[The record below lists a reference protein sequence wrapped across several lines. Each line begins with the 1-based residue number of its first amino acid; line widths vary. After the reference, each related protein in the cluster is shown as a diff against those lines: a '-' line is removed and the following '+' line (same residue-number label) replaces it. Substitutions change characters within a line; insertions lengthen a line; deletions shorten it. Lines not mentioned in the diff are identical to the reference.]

1 MRPNSRSTQRIG
13 LCVGEYATD
22 MTKDDLKDFRFELG
36 RELDER
42 VVQVGNP
49 NRLEGMVLTHDTFHD
64 G

>member
-1 MRPNSRSTQRIG
+1 
-13 LCVGEYATD
+13 